1 MQRRILLLIT
11 VALLLAVAQPVA
23 AQDALRVYYAG
34 PDDGVRTALNLAAD
48 PAVNSAGAF
57 LLVPDPA
64 QADVLVLNG
73 TLPDRDATLQ
83 RLWEGAG
90 LVLILGPDLS
100 ADDVSRLLG
109 APVYL
114 EPAGADALSLS
125 PIKRNGDPLLEQIE
139 WTSAPQVR
147 ERLLFR
153 GEKAALDPL
162 VEGFGD
168 ASLILGAIPVEDG
181 YLLTP
186 FLGEANTQLQA
197 WAYFNYL
204 VYHLVARAGGAS
216 PLGYADYGGSPV
228 PHARERA
235 VLFGS
240 LAGMLLLA
248 IVAFWLV
255 RRYSRA
261 HPEALDTLLANRAD
275 YAAREEATDWDEIGF
290 HRPLGGFLFAL
301 MLGLILFIP
310 YVIYNNLV
318 LPSFILPSAQAL
330 GIWGRVTQFFNL
342 VWLLFDMGT
351 SAAFIK
357 FMAQYRV
364 DDPRR
369 AVQYGQIFVWW
380 QALSG
385 ALQVA
390 VVTLVAGTLVPRTGY
405 ALYAWSVI
413 IHSLIQLPGFY
424 QVWRHAFMGLQR
436 SDRAQMLDMG
446 LMMIFPMLAQ
456 PVIVTLMVAWGR
468 THPVFGLSMGGLLG
482 MGLAAYASEV
492 LAFLLGLLLYR
503 RLGFRARVFFLAHFD
518 WATVKSAFKFGVF
531 EMLGSV
537 AWTIGQAAEILITQT
552 RLVNYAEVW
561 GNWGIAQ
568 NFIFAYQ
575 VIANLYNGLMPAI
588 SEAISHARQALSQY
602 YAAMAYKWGGMI
614 SAFIGSMLLATA
626 DRFILGASG
635 PEFVRAAAYA
645 VPLIIWGAIQY
656 PSWVGDNVQ
665 LGSNRPYL
673 KSILVAMEQAIRIVL
688 AILLVGRY
696 QITGLVIAYFIG
708 LGLKNIVAYVVNHRT
723 CFPQRFYFWQSL
735 AAPLLAGAANYLLI
749 RWVGGLL
756 WQGDQVTSILVF
768 FIGILPSYPFFAF
781 FYGLAGGWDDATLGE
796 LRRAVDLSGFMRPL
810 AWLFWRAT
818 ALGAQVSPLHG
829 RFPIDIY
836 WAAQDEAAALTKE
849 RVTLK

>member
-1 MQRRILLLIT
+1 MQRRILLLA
-11 VALLLAVAQPVA
+11 ALVLLFAAVAPVTA
-23 AQDALRVYYAG
+23 DDALRVFYAG
-34 PDDGVRTALNLAAD
+34 PDDGVRTALDLGAD
-48 PAVNSAGAF
+48 PELNPAGTL
-57 LLVPDPA
+57 LLVPEPA

-73 TLPDRDATLQ
+73 TVPNQDLVRQ
-83 RLWEGAG
+83 RLREGAG
-90 LVLILGPDLS
+90 LLLILGPELS
-100 ADDVSRLLG
+100 AGDVTLLLG

-114 EPAGADALSLS
+114 EETEGNALSLT
-125 PIKRNGDPLLEQIE
+125 PANVEGEPLLQEIE

-147 ERLLFR
+147 ERFLVR
-153 GEKAALDPL
+153 GETASPMPL

-168 ASLILGAIPVEDG
+168 GSLILGALPSQHG

-186 FLGEANTQLQA
+186 FLGDANAQLQG

-204 VYHLVARAGGAS
+204 TYHLVARAGGRS
-216 PLGYADYGGSPV
+216 PVSYADYGGSPV

-235 VLFGS
+235 VLLGA
-240 LAGMLLLA
+240 LTGMLLLA
-248 IVAFWLV
+248 VLAFWLV

-261 HPEALDTLLANRAD
+261 HPEALDTLLASRAD
-275 YAAREEATDWDEIGF
+275 YAEREARTDWEEIGF

-301 MLGLILFIP
+301 MFGLILFIP

-330 GIWGRVTQFFNL
+330 GIWGRVTQFFSL
-342 VWLLFDMGT
+342 IWLLLDMGT

-364 DDPRR
+364 DDPGR

-385 ALQVA
+385 AFQVA

-413 IHSLIQLPGFY
+413 VHSLIQLPGFY

-446 LMMIFPMLAQ
+446 LMMIFPMIAQ
-456 PVIVTLMVAWGR
+456 PVIVTVMVAWGR
-468 THPVFGLSMGGLLG
+468 SHPVLGLSMGGLLG
-482 MGLAAYASEV
+482 MGLAAYASEG

-518 WATVKSAFKFGVF
+518 WATVKSAFRFGVF

-537 AWTIGQAAEILITQT
+537 AWTVGQAAEILITQA

-588 SEAISHARQALSQY
+588 SEAISHTRRALSQY

-645 VPLIIWGAIQY
+645 MPLIIWGAIQY

-673 KSILVAMEQAIRIVL
+673 KSLLVAMEQVIRILL
-688 AILLVGRY
+688 AMLLVGRF

-708 LGLKNIVAYVVNHRT
+708 LGLKDIVAYFVNHRT

-735 AAPLLAGAANYLLI
+735 VAPLLAGAANYLLI
-749 RWVGGLL
+749 RRVGGLL
-756 WQGDQVTSILVF
+756 WRGDQLTSILVF

-810 AWLFWRAT
+810 AWVFWRAT

-829 RFPIDIY
+829 RFPIDIFE
-836 WAAQDEAAALTKE
+836 AAQDEAAALTKE